1 MAITLPPS
9 MMASQIAFSS
19 QRGDRKYRFRILNA
33 SNHRTYNQT
42 LSTGGSFTQIGTES
56 GLLPAPV
63 TRTEMRIGPA
73 ERLDVVVD
81 FAGKLGQ
88 NLYLTDTL
96 TSTEIVQ
103 FRVTQHVIDDSTIP
117 ATLRP
122 LPDIGEPTVT
132 RNWSFDR

>member
-1 MAITLPPS
+1 VNGVYQPYFNVS
-9 MMASQIAFSS
+9 
-19 QRGDRKYRFRILNA
+19 DRKYRLRILNA
-33 SNHRTYNQT
+33 SNLRTYNLT
-42 LSTGGSFTQIGTES
+42 LNTGDSFTQIGTES

-63 TRTEMRIGPA
+63 VRTEMRMGPA

-88 NLYLTDTL
+88 DVYLTDL
-96 TSTEIVQ
+96 LSGMQLLQ

-122 LPDIGEPTVT
+122 L
-132 RNWSFDR
+132 